1 MDIDINQLPEIL
13 RRRWHYPAAATAL
26 CGVLALAFALSQTPT
41 YRATVELIVDPA
53 GFQNPASGTGGAS
66 GSSVDQMATDSQ
78 LYVMQSAEVLGAV
91 VDALKL
97 QNDGWLAPP
106 KTGGLLSHIFGSR
119 VLSEAERKQEAINSL
134 RTDISV
140 VRADQSLVFAISA
153 KHPVAKTAAEI
164 ANATAQAYLEQT
176 DQSRSGSAQR
186 ASVSLKAQADD
197 LAGKLRKA
205 QAEVEA
211 YKAAHGLYST
221 PTKGMVSDQ
230 QLEDITQQ
238 LAVARTRVEQQRT
251 IYEQAGKLSMA
262 DIETGAI
269 PEALQSSAL
278 ISLRTRY
285 AQLLDAQAQLA
296 ANLGEQHPQLK
307 AARSQVASMRSS
319 ITAELDR
326 IRASLKNTYQRAV
339 TDRDALQARY
349 ADLQKASGEAS
360 SARTMLAQL
369 ESEADALKTMYQNT
383 LSKAEDLGGQPA
395 LDPTSARVISGAV
408 PPAKPAGISKLLT
421 LIAGMLFG
429 VAAGSALAVLREIL
443 ARGGLPAAFSFRG
456 KGASGGAG
464 ATAPDPK
471 PGPASVEIVEPPPI
485 AKVKQRGPVISTSA
499 VAQSEVQRVAET
511 IRKSF
516 QNSTSASVEVL
527 FYPTSDVRNINDVIL
542 DVAECLTEYGSV
554 VLVADGV
561 ETAAIARPLIVR
573 RGPRV
578 ALAAPAGPD
587 DMTLLYRPTAG
598 TSLIRQAN
606 RGPVIRLANGAGQSA
621 IGMLPGVIDRA
632 DATFVVVGPSTP
644 SEEIEDLVS
653 SLSHWTDKLLGAAVD
668 ESAV

>member
-1 MDIDINQLPEIL
+1 MDIDINQLPDIL

-26 CGVLALAFALSQTPT
+26 CGVLALTFALSQTPT
-41 YRATVELIVDPA
+41 YRATAELIVDPA
-53 GFQNPASGTGGAS
+53 GFQNPASGS
-66 GSSVDQMATDSQ
+66 GSATGSVDQMATDSQ

-97 QNDGWLAPP
+97 QNDPWLAPP
-106 KTGGLLSHIFGSR
+106 KTGGLLSRLFGSR
-119 VLSEAERKQEAINSL
+119 VLSEAERKQEAINAL

-153 KHPVAKTAAEI
+153 KHPAAKMAADI
-164 ANATAQAYLEQT
+164 ANATAEAYLQQT
-176 DQSRSGSAQR
+176 DHSRNGSAQR

-197 LAGKLRKA
+197 LAAKLRKA

-211 YKAAHGLYST
+211 YRAAHGLYST
-221 PTKGMVSDQ
+221 PTKGLVADQ

-238 LAVARTRVEQQRT
+238 LAAARTRVEQQRT
-251 IYEQAGKLSMA
+251 IYEQASKLSMA

-278 ISLRTRY
+278 VSLRTRY
-285 AQLLDAQAQLA
+285 AQLLDAEAQLA

-307 AARSQVASMRSS
+307 AARSQVASMRAS
-319 ITAELDR
+319 INAELDR

-349 ADLQKASGEAS
+349 ADLQKATGDAS
-360 SARTMLAQL
+360 NARTTLAQL

-383 LSKAEDLGGQPA
+383 LTKAEDLGGQPA
-395 LDPTSARVISGAV
+395 LDPTSARVISAAV
-408 PPAKPAGISKLLT
+408 PPAKPAGLSKLLT

-443 ARGGLPAAFSFRG
+443 ARGGFPAAFGARG
-456 KGASGGAG
+456 KGPAGGAG
-464 ATAPDPK
+464 AGSPDPR
-471 PGPASVEIVEPPPI
+471 PGPGHVEIVEPPPLS
-485 AKVKQRGPVISTSA
+485 KVKQRGPVVSTSA
-499 VAQSEVQRVAET
+499 VAQSEVHRVAET

-516 QNSTSASVEVL
+516 QTSTSASVDVL
-527 FYPTSDVRNINDVIL
+527 FYPTSDVRDLDSVIL
-542 DVAECLTEYGSV
+542 GVAECLTEAGSL
-554 VLVADGV
+554 VLVANGEEMV
-561 ETAAIARPLIVR
+561 AVARPLIVR

-587 DMTLLYRPTAG
+587 EMMLLFRPTGG

-606 RGPVIRLANGAGQSA
+606 RGPVIRLANGAGRSA
-621 IGMLPGVIDRA
+621 IAMLPGVIDHA
-632 DATFVVVGPSTP
+632 DATFVVVGPTTP

-653 SLSHWTDKLLGAAVD
+653 SLAHWSGKLLGAVID
-668 ESAV
+668 ESAA